1 MVTETRMRPSFR
13 ITHDETSSERLIAGF
28 STFGLAGL
36 TAVNF
41 LTDQLDL
48 EETGHITSDA
58 LPSIIPFEDGTPR
71 HHTRMFSRPDAE
83 YTVLVN
89 ELFVPLWA
97 TDSFAAAILEWAEAN
112 AVDEITI
119 FSGVPIQH
127 GPDDHRVFYVATEDY
142 PKAPLEAAEIPPMG
156 GGFLDGINAGLIERG
171 MESALRVGVLATP
184 VHAQAPD
191 IEAAIRL
198 IEAIKGIYG
207 IDIETTELEEFA
219 AQIQQ
224 YYQDLEAR
232 LQAASQTETPE
243 DRMYM

>member
-1 MVTETRMRPSFR
+1 MDTETQAKPSFR
-13 ITHDETSSERLIAGF
+13 ITHEETSSERLIAGF

-41 LTDQLDL
+41 LTDQLEL
-48 EETGHITSDA
+48 EETGYVTSDA
-58 LPSIIPFEDGTPR
+58 LPSIIPFEGGTPR
-71 HHTRMFSRPDAE
+71 HHTRLFSRPGFE

-97 TDSFAAAILEWAEAN
+97 TDSFASSILEWAEGN
-112 AVDEITI
+112 SIGEITV
-119 FSGVPIQH
+119 FSGVPIPH
-127 GPDDHRVFYVATEDY
+127 GPEDHKVFYIATEDY

-156 GGFLDGINAGLIERG
+156 GGFLDGINAGITERG
-171 MESALRVGVLATP
+171 MESKLQAAVLATP

-198 IEAIKGIYG
+198 VEAIRGIYG
-207 IDIETTELEEFA
+207 LDIETTELEEFS

-232 LQAASQTETPE
+232 LQAASQADTPE